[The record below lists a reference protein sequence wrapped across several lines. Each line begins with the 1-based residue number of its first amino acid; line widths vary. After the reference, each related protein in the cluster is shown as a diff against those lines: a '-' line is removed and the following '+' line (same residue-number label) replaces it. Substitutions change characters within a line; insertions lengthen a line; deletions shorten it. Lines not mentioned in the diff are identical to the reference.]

1 MKRDH
6 QSDYN
11 AEVTTL
17 CEQTLVTLIGD
28 IGPWSE
34 RIYLVGGLAPRY
46 IVGALPEGVS
56 AHVGTTDVD
65 LVIGLA
71 IDHDAPETYETLQRN
86 LKKSGFAPGAHSFQ
100 WTRTVNS
107 ATVKVEFLCE
117 TDQTPPGSIFRPKE
131 GTGSKIGAFNVPGA
145 QLVTRDYTEHA
156 LEAERLDAGGRS
168 KITLRVAGVLT
179 YTVLKIF
186 AFQDRHDNKDSYDL
200 VFTLANYPGGPVGA
214 AEASRQTDIVEEA
227 QVTKALRL
235 LAERFESPDHDGPVA
250 YANFLTSPDDQEA
263 AARLRNQA
271 IAVVR
276 QYLSALGFET

>member
-56 AHVGTTDVD
+56 THVGTTDVD

-86 LKKSGFAPGAHSFQ
+86 LDALVDGDAAVTTGEVDGSPLVILWKAGQSSALDQSDIAAGRDVGTVGVFSSALDGQPLTFRAEGDVFVDEQTGTTWNVLGDAIEGPLAGSALEPVTFV
-100 WTRTVNS
+100 RTFWFS
-107 ATVKVEFLCE
+107 WAA
-117 TDQTPPGSIFRPKE
+117 FRPDTSLIE
-131 GTGSKIGAFNVPGA
+131 G
-145 QLVTRDYTEHA
+145 
-156 LEAERLDAGGRS
+156 
-168 KITLRVAGVLT
+168 
-179 YTVLKIF
+179 
-186 AFQDRHDNKDSYDL
+186 
-200 VFTLANYPGGPVGA
+200 
-214 AEASRQTDIVEEA
+214 
-227 QVTKALRL
+227 
-235 LAERFESPDHDGPVA
+235 
-250 YANFLTSPDDQEA
+250 
-263 AARLRNQA
+263 
-271 IAVVR
+271 
-276 QYLSALGFET
+276 